1 MKLILYKFTSTFPY
15 LYDDLIEE
23 ILQIETYFVV
33 VMMKNKN
40 ISNIYMEQKPSYN
53 IRPSAISSLPHLYN
67 WFIIF
72 LFFLVYHRFF
82 NCIYF
87 VIN

>member
-1 MKLILYKFTSTFPY
+1 MKLILYTIPY
-15 LYDDLIEE
+15 LYNDLIEE
-23 ILQIETYFVV
+23 ILQLETYFAV

-40 ISNIYMEQKPSYN
+40 ISNIFIEQNPSYN
-53 IRPSAISSLPHLYN
+53 IRPSAISSLPHLYF

-72 LFFLVYHRFF
+72 LGFLLLSITVAL
-82 NCIYF
+82 IVYF